1 MKRAHGC
8 IKYSDTKRTYL
19 GRNGTGH
26 QRGISATTVSSHV
39 HINAINS
46 RDGAARCF
54 MEIPMEDLA
63 GFIQL
68 LQDIQESYAGTS
80 VKTNDNGN

>member
-1 MKRAHGC
+1 MKRSHGC

-26 QRGISATTVSSHV
+26 QHGISATAVSNHV

-46 RDGAARCF
+46 RNGAARCF
-54 MEIPMEDLA
+54 MEIPMEDLRA
-63 GFIQL
+63 FIQL
-68 LQDIQESYAGTS
+68 LQDIQESYADDLMRTD
-80 VKTNDNGN
+80 DNGN